1 MQHYTYYNA
10 ALTTQRIPNRTNLL
24 PGDKLAV
31 LYPSVEIDDAF
42 NALHYRA
49 PLTGLIAINAAAS
62 VVNPL
67 LDVPPP
73 ITLYSSGPQTLA
85 ATVRG
90 AVGVTNGGGFT
101 ITLPTAASVA
111 AGETLYAFNDVNGAA
126 NTLTVAPNGTNTI
139 EGAATLTRSD
149 VVFAALAGIPSTV
162 TVALVANLSTASGI
176 HSIVEV
182 AGVST
187 IINADFASGD
197 VSAADIV
204 AAITAGTGV
213 TTPFTGSVNVS
224 ATTATPATVVA
235 AAAAAPLVP
244 STVALTP
251 AANTLRFVSD
261 GVSNWTTY

>member
-1 MQHYTYYNA
+1 MQLYTYYNA
-10 ALTTQRIPNRTNLL
+10 ALTSQRIPGRTLL
-24 PGDKLAV
+24 APGDKLTV
-31 LYPSVEIDDAF
+31 QYPSVEIDDAF
-42 NALHYRA
+42 NALNYRA
-49 PLTGLIAINAAAS
+49 PLTGLIAINVAAP

-67 LDVPPP
+67 LDVAPP
-73 ITLYSSGPQTLA
+73 IVRHSSGPQTLA

-101 ITLPTAASVA
+101 VTLPTAVSVA
-111 AGETLYAFNDVNGAA
+111 AGIVLFLFNDVNGGA
-126 NTLTVAPNGTNTI
+126 NNLTVAPNGTDTI
-139 EGAATLTRSD
+139 EGAATLTRSG
-149 VVFAALAGIPSTV
+149 VVFAALSGIPSTV
-162 TVALVANLSTASGI
+162 TVALVANVTTANGI

-182 AGVST
+182 PGVST
-187 IINADFASGD
+187 IINADFASGQ
-197 VSAADIV
+197 VSASEVV
-204 AAITAGTGV
+204 AAITAGTAV

-244 STVALTP
+244 STVTLTP

>member
-67 LDVPPP
+67 LDVAPP
-73 ITLYSSGPQTLA
+73 IVRHSSGPQTLA

-90 AVGVTNGGGFT
+90 VVGVTDIAGFT
-101 ITLPTAASVA
+101 LTLPTAASVD
-111 AGETLYAFNDVNGAA
+111 AGDTLFVFNDVNGGA
-126 NTLTVAPNGTNTI
+126 NNLTVAPNGTNTI
-139 EGAATLTRSD
+139 EGGATLTRSA
-149 VVFAALAGIPSTV
+149 VVFETLTGIPSTV
-162 TVALVANLSTASGI
+162 TVALVANVTTANGI

-182 AGVST
+182 PGVST
-187 IINADFASGD
+187 IINADFASGL
-197 VSAADIV
+197 VTAAMVVD
-204 AAITAGTGV
+204 AITNGTGV
-213 TTPFTGSVNVS
+213 TVPFTGSVNVS
-224 ATTATPATVVA
+224 ASTAAPATVVA
-235 AAAAAPLVP
+235 AAVAAALVP